1 MKDLS
6 TLWKAVLDKLELT
19 VSNVSFV
26 MWFRPIKV
34 VDFVDNKTLV
44 LAANT
49 TSAKNQLS
57 RNYFEFSNR
66 KSNLS

>member
-19 VSNVSFV
+19 VSNVSFI
-26 MWFRPIKV
+26 MWFRPIKL
-34 VDFVDNKTLV
+34 VDFVDNKTLI

-49 TSAKNQLS
+49 K
-57 RNYFEFSNR
+57 
-66 KSNLS
+66 